1 MKRFKLF
8 IWLTLPLILLL
19 VVVALYPRFNSVSTP
34 DSSPIAILRKRTY
47 PVSTTPVQTKFIV
60 PFSSHEEALALQKRL
75 NQLALES
82 QVGISI
88 FPDAVHPESQL
99 IITLIGPSSSLD
111 NFFKKNS
118 QNK

>member
-8 IWLTLPLILLL
+8 IWLTLPLLLL
-19 VVVALYPRFNSVSTP
+19 VAVGLYSRFNRLSAP
-34 DSSPIAILRKRTY
+34 DASPIQILRKRAY
-47 PVSTTPVQTKFIV
+47 PVSTTPVQTKFMV
-60 PFSSHEEALALQKRL
+60 PFTSREEAILLQKRL

-88 FPDAVHPESQL
+88 FPDTVRPESQL
-99 IITLIGPSSSLD
+99 IITLIGPSYSLD
-111 NFFKKNS
+111 NFFKKIS